1 MPAQQ
6 NSHWPKTVG
15 YFAVFVA
22 VGLETASLGPT
33 LPGLAGQTQTQL
45 DGISFLFTA
54 HGLGYMLGSFFG
66 GRAYDRLRGHPLMVA
81 MLVLMAAMLVV
92 IPLVPAL
99 WLLTAAWLVLGMT
112 GGALDVGG
120 NTLLVW
126 VHGRRVGPFMNGLHF
141 FFGVGSFLSPII
153 IAQAIRMSGDIT
165 WAYWMLALLV
175 LPVALW
181 LVRLPSPC
189 HQMATAD
196 RDPVSGSSTTHSG
209 SETEKGRVGARRI
222 VTPSL
227 VVLISLLLLL
237 YVGAEAAFGGWIYT
251 YAVALNLS
259 DTTTAAYLVSAFWG
273 ALTLG
278 RLLAVPLAARYRPRS
293 LLLADLVGCLVSVS
307 VLLLWSSSPTATWLG
322 TLGLGL
328 SMASI
333 FPTAITLA
341 ESRIGIT
348 GQVTGWFLVSS
359 SIGAMLLPWLIGQL
373 FESVGPQIT
382 MIAILVDLIA
392 AVGIFAV
399 LLRTD
404 SEVAGMDLP
413 GPSGEA

>member
-6 NSHWPKTVG
+6 NSRWPTTIG
-15 YFAVFVA
+15 YFALFVA

-81 MLVLMAAMLVV
+81 MLLLMAAMLVV

-99 WLLTAAWLVLGMT
+99 WLLAAAWLVLGVT

-120 NTLLVW
+120 NTLLIW
-126 VHGRRVGPFMNGLHF
+126 VHGRQVGPFMNGLHF

-153 IAQAIRMSGDIT
+153 IALAIQTSGGIT

-181 LVRLPSPC
+181 LVRLPSPSR
-189 HQMATAD
+189 QMAAVGRELANGDPATRSRPEVD
-196 RDPVSGSSTTHSG
+196 RAQA
-209 SETEKGRVGARRI
+209 GARRI
-222 VTPSL
+222 VTPPHA
-227 VVLISLLLLL
+227 VLISLLLLL

-251 YAVALNLS
+251 YAVALDLS
-259 DTTTAAYLVSAFWG
+259 DATTAAYMVSAFWG
-273 ALTLG
+273 ALTAG

-293 LLLADLVGCLVSVS
+293 LLFADLAGCLVSVGI
-307 VLLLWSSSPTATWLG
+307 LLLWSSSPAATWLG
-322 TLGLGL
+322 VLGLGL

-341 ESRIGIT
+341 ERRITIT

-382 MIAILVDLIA
+382 MISILVDLIA
-392 AVGIFAV
+392 AVGVLAV
-399 LLRTD
+399 LLFLEARD
-404 SEVAGMDLP
+404 GFAGQ
-413 GPSGEA
+413 G

>member
-1 MPAQQ
+1 MPAQR
-6 NSHWPKTVG
+6 NSHWPTTIG
-15 YFAVFVA
+15 YFAIFVA

-33 LPGLAGQTQTQL
+33 LPGLAGQTQTRL

-66 GRAYDRLRGHPLMVA
+66 GRAYDRVRGHPLMVA

-92 IPLVPAL
+92 IPLAPVL
-99 WLLTAAWLVLGMT
+99 WLLTAAWLVLGVT

-126 VHGRRVGPFMNGLHF
+126 VHGRQVGPFMNGLHF

-153 IAQAIRMSGDIT
+153 IALAIQMSGGIT
-165 WAYWMLALLV
+165 WAYWVLALLV

-181 LVRLPSPC
+181 LVRLPSPSPEV
-189 HQMATAD
+189 AAAD
-196 RDPVSGSSTTHSG
+196 REQAHGAATTHSK
-209 SETEKGRVGARRI
+209 SEADKSRAGARRI
-222 VTPSL
+222 VTPPL

-251 YAVALNLS
+251 YAVALDLS
-259 DTTTAAYLVSAFWG
+259 DATTAAYMVSAFWG
-273 ALTLG
+273 ALTAG

-293 LLLADLVGCLVSVS
+293 LLLADLVGCLASVGI
-307 VLLLWSSSPTATWLG
+307 LLLWSSSPAATWLG

-341 ESRIGIT
+341 ERRIAIT

-359 SIGAMLLPWLIGQL
+359 SIGAMFLPWLIGQL

-392 AVGIFAV
+392 AVGVFFV

-404 SEVAGMDLP
+404 P
-413 GPSGEA
+413 

>member
-278 RLLAVPLAARYRPRS
+278 RLLAVPLAARYHPRS

-413 GPSGEA
+413 GPSEEA

>member
-99 WLLTAAWLVLGMT
+99 WLLTSAWLVLGMT

-278 RLLAVPLAARYRPRS
+278 RLLAVPLAARYHPRS

-328 SMASI
+328 AMASI

-404 SEVAGMDLP
+404 SEAVGMDLP
-413 GPSGEA
+413 GPSGET

>member
-209 SETEKGRVGARRI
+209 SETEKGRAGARRI

-278 RLLAVPLAARYRPRS
+278 RLLAVPLAARYHPRS

-413 GPSGEA
+413 GPSEEA